1 MTASTWRRRADE
13 IGDAYERE
21 VRRVDQEP
29 QVLGALAFLLTFLVA
44 RVVTHTLLESH
55 GGGGLEIGG
64 LHIHHVVFGIALLL
78 FGALLDFAN
87 ALRRTRAIILGIG
100 GALVLDEFALVL
112 NLADVYWK
120 PAGRESI
127 DAVIIFSGLLALVV
141 VGGGFW
147 RAAWHA
153 LTRRL

>member
-1 MTASTWRRRADE
+1 MTVDLRRRRLRE

-29 QVLGALAFLLTFLVA
+29 RLVGALAFILTFLVA
-44 RVVTHTLLESH
+44 RVVTHTLLESR

-78 FGALLDFAN
+78 LGALLDFTD
-87 ALRRTRAIILGIG
+87 ALRRTRAMIFGVG

-112 NLADVYWK
+112 NLADVYWL

-127 DAVIIFSGLLALVV
+127 DAVIIFGSLLVLVV

-147 RAAWHA
+147 RAVWRVV
-153 LTRRL
+153 TRRL

>member
-1 MTASTWRRRADE
+1 MSVSTWQRRLREIDE
-13 IGDAYERE
+13 AYKRE

-29 QVLGALAFLLTFLVA
+29 RLLGALAFLATFLVA

-64 LHIHHVVFGIALLL
+64 LHIHHVVFGIVLLQ
-78 FGALLDFAN
+78 FGALLDFAD
-87 ALRRTRAIILGIG
+87 ALRRSRAIILGIG

-112 NLADVYWK
+112 NLADVYWT
-120 PAGRESI
+120 PPGRESV
-127 DAVIIFSGLLALVV
+127 DAVIIFSSLLVLVA

-147 RAAWHA
+147 RSAWHA